1 MKAKALVPFIVVA
14 LLSSGIG
21 FFGGKTFQASQKVMQ
36 GAGKDSAQFGQGGP
50 GGFRGPGGR
59 GVRGGGGFVGG
70 QILSKDATSITIKL
84 RDGGSATVYT
94 SASTTVSKPA
104 PVPLDS
110 LAVGDEVMVTGK
122 SNDDGSTTA
131 SSIQVRPQQPQGKD
145 GQTTPATK

>member
-36 GAGKDSAQFGQGGP
+36 EAGKDSVQFGQGGP

-59 GVRGGGGFVGG
+59 GGRGGGGFVGG

-84 RDGGSATVYT
+84 RDGGSTTVYT
-94 SASTTVSKPA
+94 SASTTASKPA
-104 PVPLDS
+104 SIPLDS
-110 LAVGDEVMVTGK
+110 LVVGDEVMVTGRP
-122 SNDDGSTTA
+122 NDDGSTTA
-131 SSIQVRPQQPQGKD
+131 SSIQVRPPQPQGKD
-145 GQTTPATK
+145 EQIPAATK